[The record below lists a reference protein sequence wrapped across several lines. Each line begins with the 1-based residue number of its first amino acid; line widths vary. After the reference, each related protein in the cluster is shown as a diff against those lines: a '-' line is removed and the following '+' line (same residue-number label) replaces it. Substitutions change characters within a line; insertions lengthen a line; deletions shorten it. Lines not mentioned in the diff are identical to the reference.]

1 MNKDGASTLVV
12 VCVSMVDRIA
22 ECPEEFLAT
31 FINSRSSRPLASG
44 DQLPVQKLTDRAGNR
59 LTGELLV
66 SQLDA
71 AGLSLVRMAGGSG
84 ANTARMAAWL
94 SGANDHCSGQ
104 TAVSF
109 CSAIG
114 KDADGDCMAAA
125 FAGAGVQFVGP
136 VVDGST
142 TGVRALDST
151 LLVAS
156 VLSAARRWCCDSQ
169 HGWCTCRPPSCWCL
183 LDRKTEQSSSA

>member
-1 MNKDGASTLVV
+1 MNRDGASTLVV

-22 ECPEEFLAT
+22 ECPEEFLGT
-31 FINSRSSRPLASG
+31 FINSRSSRPLAPG
-44 DQLPVQKLTDRAGNR
+44 DQLSVQKLTDRAGNR
-59 LTGELLV
+59 LTGALLV

-94 SGANDHCSGQ
+94 SGPSDSCSGQ

-114 KDADGDCMAAA
+114 KDADGDCMTAA
-125 FAGAGVQFVGP
+125 FAGAGVKFVGP
-136 VVDGST
+136 IVDGST
-142 TGVRALDST
+142 TGVRT
-151 LLVAS
+151 
-156 VLSAARRWCCDSQ
+156 
-169 HGWCTCRPPSCWCL
+169 
-183 LDRKTEQSSSA
+183 